1 VIKAMATYKALENSS
16 LSRAYSHLKCDMC
29 GSTDIIDTKEGYVC
43 GECGIVLEVLKL
55 QYDRPYNEEVIQ
67 NAPSQGPTRIGSNRE
82 RRVSPIS
89 AKLRRLERQNSIV
102 SNKEAVNRK
111 AKAEID
117 RVFSNLQLNEYESL
131 KKMVFEKFKYVR
143 NKLRK
148 GVKYRNTDKL
158 VSIITYFCIKI
169 RNIAVNGNALI
180 TASKI
185 TKKEFNDF
193 CLQIK
198 RYIPEYMDRN
208 RQEYILN
215 RVFEITQHF
224 NLGMDFFH
232 LARKILKKLW
242 HGIKNTTDNALA
254 GLACSISLLCSE
266 NNDVTVSAI
275 CTHLGIR
282 MSTVQAQVKK
292 KIIHRF
298 QVSGFVSLIKSAGL
312 LAEVMG
318 KLGLIHVESEEVI
331 EEVVDDEVSEIVQ
344 VVIGNAPKVYNAIGQ
359 VNYYYFVIKG
369 EQNTPVFIKCGLYN
383 FDEST
388 KKPEKH
394 QGEAIIE
401 MSLCRYP
408 LPTGPP

>member
-1 VIKAMATYKALENSS
+1 MATYKALENSS
-16 LSRAYSHLKCDMC
+16 LSLDYSHLECDIC
-29 GSTDIIDTKEGYVC
+29 GSINIVDTKEGYVC
-43 GECGIVLEVLKL
+43 EDCGIVLEVVKL
-55 QYDRPYNEEVIQ
+55 QYDKPYNEELVQ
-67 NAPSQGPTRIGSNRE
+67 YTPFQGPTRIGSNRE
-82 RRVSPIS
+82 RIVSPIS
-89 AKLRRLERQNSIV
+89 EKLRRLERQNSII
-102 SNKEAVNRK
+102 SNKEAVYRK
-111 AKAEID
+111 AQAEID

-131 KKMVFEKFKYVR
+131 KKMVFEKFKHVR
-143 NKLRK
+143 HKLRK

-158 VSIITYFCIKI
+158 VSIITYFCLKLQ
-169 RNIAVNGNALI
+169 NIAVNGRELI
-180 TASKI
+180 ATSKI

-208 RQEYILN
+208 CQKYILN
-215 RVFEITQHF
+215 RVFEIAQHF

-275 CTHLGIR
+275 CTRLGIR

-298 QVSGFVSLIKSAGL
+298 RVPGFVSLIKSSEL
-312 LAEVMG
+312 VVEVME

-331 EEVVDDEVSEIVQ
+331 GEVVDDQVSEIVQ
-344 VVIGNAPKVYNAIGQ
+344 VVVGNAPKVYNVIGH

-383 FDEST
+383 SDEST

-394 QGEAIIE
+394 QGEACLE
-401 MSLCRYP
+401 MLLYRYSP
-408 LPTGPP
+408 PTGPP